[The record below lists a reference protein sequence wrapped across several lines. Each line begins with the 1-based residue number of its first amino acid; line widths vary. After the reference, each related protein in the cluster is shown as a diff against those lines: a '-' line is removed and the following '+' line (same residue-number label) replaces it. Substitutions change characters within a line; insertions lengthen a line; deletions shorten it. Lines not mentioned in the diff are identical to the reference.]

1 MLSKAYKLNHKTPSQ
16 MSQQPFDHNSTY
28 PVLSFE
34 SLSHPVV
41 SDIAGFAIFKP
52 KQVIF

>member
-1 MLSKAYKLNHKTPSQ
+1 MLSKAYKLNPKTPSQ

-34 SLSHPVV
+34 SLSHSVV
-41 SDIAGFAIFKP
+41 SNIAEFSIYEP
-52 KQVIF
+52 KQVML